1 MNKESN
7 NIFKAVSTYIV
18 DEDYDGVRLDNC
30 LFNKL
35 KGVPKSRVYSMI
47 RKGEVRINGSRS
59 KPEFRLKVGQKIR
72 IPPYN
77 IKPLKP
83 YKPDNSVLKM
93 VKEKIIYD
101 KDNILVIDKPE
112 GLASHGGSGL
122 KLGLIEAVRQI
133 DKRFQNAQLVHR
145 LDKDTSGCIVLTLK
159 KSILRSLNEEIR
171 EGKVEKKY
179 LAVVFGRWP
188 NEKKIIN
195 LKLKKNILSS
205 GERKVNVSEEGKD
218 STTKFKILKTNE
230 NLTLLECELITGRM
244 HQIRVQVNNEGF
256 PIVGDLKYGTR
267 KINDVYKEKGV
278 KRMLLHSTKIN
289 FINLG
294 LTFKSEA
301 PKIFSEILT

>member
-1 MNKESN
+1 
-7 NIFKAVSTYIV
+7 
-18 DEDYDGVRLDNC
+18 
-30 LFNKL
+30 
-35 KGVPKSRVYSMI
+35 
-47 RKGEVRINGSRS
+47 
-59 KPEFRLKVGQKIR
+59 
-72 IPPYN
+72 
-77 IKPLKP
+77 
-83 YKPDNSVLKM
+83 M

-278 KRMLLHSTKIN
+278 TRMLLHSTKIN

>member
-278 KRMLLHSTKIN
+278 TRMLLHSTKIN

>member
-159 KSILRSLNEEIR
+159 KSILRSLNKEIR

-278 KRMLLHSTKIN
+278 TRMLLHSTKIN

>member
-7 NIFKAVSTYIV
+7 NTFKAVSTYIV
-18 DEDYDGVRLDNC
+18 DDEYVDVRLDNC

-59 KPEFRLKVGQKIR
+59 KPDTKLKLGQKIR
-72 IPPYN
+72 IPPHN
-77 IKPLKP
+77 IRALVP
-83 YKPDNSVLKM
+83 YKSNDSMMEKI
-93 VKEKIIYD
+93 KENIIYD
-101 KDNILVIDKPE
+101 KNDILAINKPE

-133 DKRFQNAQLVHR
+133 DKRFKNAQLVHR

-159 KSILRSLNEEIR
+159 KPILRKLNEEIR
-171 EGKVEKKY
+171 EGNVEKKY
-179 LAVVFGRWP
+179 LAVVSGIWP
-188 NEKKIIN
+188 SEKKIIN

-205 GERKVNVSEEGKD
+205 GERKVDIDQEGKE
-218 STTKFKILKTNE
+218 STTKFKILKANGR
-230 NLTLLECELITGRM
+230 LTLLECELITGRM
-244 HQIRVQVNNEGF
+244 HQIRVQTNNEGF
-256 PIVGDLKYGTR
+256 PIVGDLKYGSR
-267 KINDVYKEKGV
+267 EVNAIYKKEGV

-301 PKIFSEILT
+301 PQIFSKILI